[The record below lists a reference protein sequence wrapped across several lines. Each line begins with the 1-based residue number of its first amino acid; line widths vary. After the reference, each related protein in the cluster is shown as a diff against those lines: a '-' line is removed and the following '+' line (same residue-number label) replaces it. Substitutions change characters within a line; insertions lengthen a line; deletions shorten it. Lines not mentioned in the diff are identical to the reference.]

1 MIKLNKGVEIMAR
14 ILSAI
19 QPSGT
24 LTIGNYLGALKN
36 FVKLQDEHECL
47 FFIVDQH
54 AITVPQDRLELRKKI
69 KELTALYLACGLD
82 PEKATIF
89 FQSEV
94 PGHTQLAW
102 MLTCN
107 TSMGELE
114 RMTQFKDKSQK
125 QAAKGQGIGV
135 GLFMYPVL
143 MAADILL
150 YDVDF
155 VPVGD
160 DQKQHLE
167 LTRDL
172 AERFNNRFGE
182 TFKIPEPLIAKT
194 GARIMSLQEPTKKMS
209 KSDDNPRNFILMTD
223 EPNVIRKKIKSAV
236 TDSDGIIAFDRENKP
251 GLSNL
256 LEIYSVITGES
267 IDSIVAR
274 YEGCGYGQFKSDLA
288 EVVVAELEP
297 IQNRMKELLN
307 SPIIDEVLDRGAEQA
322 NKLAFKKVKKVE
334 HKMGLGRKK

>member
-1 MIKLNKGVEIMAR
+1 MAR

-36 FVKLQDEHECL
+36 FVKLQDEHECF

-54 AITVPQDRLELRKKI
+54 AITVPQDRLELRQKI

-89 FQSEV
+89 VQSEV

-125 QAAKGQGIGV
+125 LASKGQGIGV

-209 KSDDNPRNFILMTD
+209 KSDDNSRNFILMTD
-223 EPNVIRKKIKSAV
+223 EPNIIRKKIKSAV

-256 LEIYSVITGES
+256 LEIYSTITGES

-297 IQNRMKELLN
+297 IQNRMKELLK

-322 NKLAFKKVKKVE
+322 NQLAYKKVKKVE

>member
-1 MIKLNKGVEIMAR
+1 MAR

-19 QPSGT
+19 QRSGT

-89 FQSEV
+89 VQSEV

>member
-1 MIKLNKGVEIMAR
+1 MAR

-36 FVKLQDEHECL
+36 FVKLQDEHECF

-54 AITVPQDRLELRKKI
+54 AITVPQDRLELRQKI

-82 PEKATIF
+82 PQKATIF
-89 FQSEV
+89 VQSEV

-125 QAAKGQGIGV
+125 LASKGQGIGV

-223 EPNVIRKKIKSAV
+223 EPNIIRKKIKSAV

-256 LEIYSVITGES
+256 LEIYSTITGES

-297 IQNRMKELLN
+297 IQNRMKELLK

-322 NKLAFKKVKKVE
+322 NKLAYKKVKKVE

>member
-1 MIKLNKGVEIMAR
+1 MAR

-89 FQSEV
+89 VQSEV

-125 QAAKGQGIGV
+125 LASKGQGIGV

-172 AERFNNRFGE
+172 AERFNHRFGE

-288 EVVVAELEP
+288 EVVVTELEP
-297 IQNRMKELLN
+297 IQKRMKELLN

>member
-1 MIKLNKGVEIMAR
+1 MAR

-54 AITVPQDRLELRKKI
+54 AITVPQDRLELRKKV

-89 FQSEV
+89 VQSEV

>member
-1 MIKLNKGVEIMAR
+1 MAR

-69 KELTALYLACGLD
+69 KELTALYLAGGLD
-82 PEKATIF
+82 PDKATIF
-89 FQSEV
+89 VQSEV

>member
-1 MIKLNKGVEIMAR
+1 MAR

-89 FQSEV
+89 VQSEV

-288 EVVVAELEP
+288 EVVAAELEP

>member
-1 MIKLNKGVEIMAR
+1 MAR

-89 FQSEV
+89 VQSEV

-135 GLFMYPVL
+135 GIFMYPVL

>member
-1 MIKLNKGVEIMAR
+1 MAR

-89 FQSEV
+89 VQSEV

-307 SPIIDEVLDRGAEQA
+307 SPIIDEELDRGAEQA

>member
-1 MIKLNKGVEIMAR
+1 MAR

-89 FQSEV
+89 VQSEV

-256 LEIYSVITGES
+256 LEICSVITGES

>member
-1 MIKLNKGVEIMAR
+1 MAR

-24 LTIGNYLGALKN
+24 LTIVNYLGALKN

-89 FQSEV
+89 VQSEV

>member
-1 MIKLNKGVEIMAR
+1 MAR

-36 FVKLQDEHECL
+36 FVKLQDEHECF

-54 AITVPQDRLELRKKI
+54 AITVPQDRLELRQKI

-82 PEKATIF
+82 PQKATIF
-89 FQSEV
+89 VQSEV

-125 QAAKGQGIGV
+125 LASKGQGIGV

-209 KSDDNPRNFILMTD
+209 KSDDNSRNFILMTD
-223 EPNVIRKKIKSAV
+223 EPNIIRKKIKSAV

-256 LEIYSVITGES
+256 LEIYSTITGES

-297 IQNRMKELLN
+297 IQNRMKELLK

-322 NKLAFKKVKKVE
+322 NKLAYKKVKKVE

>member
-1 MIKLNKGVEIMAR
+1 MAR

-89 FQSEV
+89 VQSEV

-223 EPNVIRKKIKSAV
+223 QPNVIRKKIKSAV